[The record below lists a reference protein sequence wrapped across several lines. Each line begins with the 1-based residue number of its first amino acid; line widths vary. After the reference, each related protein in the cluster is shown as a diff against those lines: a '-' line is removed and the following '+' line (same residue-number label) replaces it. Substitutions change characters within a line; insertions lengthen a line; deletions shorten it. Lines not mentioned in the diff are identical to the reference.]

1 MVSEHRATLITR
13 ATLFVV
19 ESARWG
25 KAGSAVT
32 VVAGMATEV
41 AAVATVIPGR
51 GIRRSCGWS
60 SLTLSPAPAPAG
72 LVPASA
78 VTPLP
83 PPSPSPCQPSI
94 HFQFSFSTSATTA
107 VSKHPFLRFAHK
119 KQTFH
124 LKPSAR
130 FMTND
135 WSVSRRV
142 QIEEVGKEKEGGVW
156 LRERARKGERRC
168 S

>member
-1 MVSEHRATLITR
+1 MGQGGLRGHCRRWHGHRGRRRRHRHPR
-13 ATLFVV
+13 ARDPAVV
-19 ESARWG
+19 WVVIVDAVAR
-25 KAGSAVT
+25 AGTSRPGACVCGD
-32 VVAGMATEV
+32 AAA
-41 AAVATVIPGR
+41 AAVSVAV
-51 GIRRSCGWS
+51 
-60 SLTLSPAPAPAG
+60 
-72 LVPASA
+72 SA
-78 VTPLP
+78 LHPF
-83 PPSPSPCQPSI
+83 SI
-94 HFQFSFSTSATTA
+94 FLLTSATTA

-124 LKPSAR
+124 LKPSAL